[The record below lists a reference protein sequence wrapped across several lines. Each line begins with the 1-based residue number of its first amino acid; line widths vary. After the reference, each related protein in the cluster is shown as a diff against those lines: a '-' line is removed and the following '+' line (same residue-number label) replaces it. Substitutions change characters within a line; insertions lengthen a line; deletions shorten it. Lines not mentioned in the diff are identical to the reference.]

1 LPLIYQLL
9 IYLFF
14 TAAWPFLLFHPKLRG
29 GAMQRLGRYPAGF
42 FTGKTGPRIWLHGA
56 SAGDL
61 LALAPIIVGLRRH
74 LPQSMLIVST
84 LTNTGRL
91 MARERLRGVD
101 AITYLPYDLPGATR
115 RAMRAINPDLL
126 ILEYTEIW
134 PNLIRAAK
142 RHGASVALTNG
153 RFSPHRLTS
162 YRWLF
167 RLIGNP
173 LRDIDLFLMREEAEA
188 ERALGLGAPL
198 DRVWVTGNTKFDAL
212 LSAESEQVEPGL
224 RQAIGQGTGPLWIAG
239 STHEGEEA
247 LILGVFSR
255 LRQTYP
261 ALRLCLAP
269 RYLERAGRVL
279 SLARERGFRSKL
291 RTGEIDDDRSDVV
304 VLDTIGELSQ
314 AYRMASLVFVGGSFT
329 HRGGQNILEPAAAG
343 KPVLFGPHMDN
354 FYDSVQVLIGRGG
367 IQVRDEEQLYRVLL
381 ELLAR
386 QDQIA
391 ELGEMAR
398 KAVQSVRG
406 ASDRDVDQL
415 LKLIAE
421 RHVGARP

>member
-14 TAAWPFLLFHPKLRG
+14 AAAWPFLLFHPKLRG
-29 GAMQRLGRYPAGF
+29 GAMQRLGRYPAGTF
-42 FTGKTGPRIWLHGA
+42 AGMGRPRIWLHGA

-61 LALAPIIVGLRRH
+61 LALAPIIAGLRRH
-74 LPQSMLIVST
+74 LPQSVLIVST

-115 RAMRAINPDLL
+115 RAMEAIDPDLL

-173 LRDIDLFLMREEAEA
+173 LRDIDLFLMREEVEA

-212 LSAESEQVEPGL
+212 LSAESSEVEPGL
-224 RQAIGQGTGPLWIAG
+224 RQAIGEGVGPLWIAG
-239 STHEGEEA
+239 STHEGEEV
-247 LILGVFSR
+247 LLLGVFSR

-261 ALRLCLAP
+261 GLRLCLAP

-279 SLARERGFRSKL
+279 SLARERGFRAKL
-291 RTGEIDDDRSDVV
+291 RTGEVDGDRSDVV

-314 AYRMASLVFVGGSFT
+314 AYRLASLVFVGGSFT

-367 IQVRDEEQLYRVLL
+367 IQVRDEDQLYRVLH

-386 QDQIA
+386 RDQIA

-415 LKLIAE
+415 LKLLEE
-421 RHVGARP
+421 RLGRARP